1 MSDIDSIIGQY
12 IQGKSTEEENHLL
25 VEWLR
30 DSPENRKR
38 LFSEKDIWDTYGYH
52 ADLNSY
58 PTDLELELLKLRLKT
73 ETFASRT
80 LLGRIFQ
87 IAAILLIAFG
97 LGWATRYISFSK
109 AQPVLEATDQEI
121 VVPKGQVNQVFLADG
136 TRIWINSQSKVIIPS
151 FFASNERV
159 IKLTGEAYF
168 EVARDATRPF
178 KVEVKGQRLEVLG
191 TTFNIRAYPNHK
203 LIQTTL
209 SEGKIQLFTQNQQAI
224 LNPGEQSSYDLET
237 QKLTITLVN
246 PSNFNSWKDGRF
258 EFQNEDLVEV
268 FKVVERWYDVEIR
281 YNEKDFKG
289 MHFSGVIKRNKDVNH
304 FLNLLNHTIPIHYQ
318 NNFDKITI
326 TRQ

>member
-1 MSDIDSIIGQY
+1 MPDIDFIISQY
-12 IQGKSTEEENHLL
+12 IQGKSSEEENHLL
-25 VEWLR
+25 LEWLKE
-30 DSPENRKR
+30 SPENRKR
-38 LFSEKDIWDTYGYH
+38 LFSEKDIWDTYDYH
-52 ADLNSY
+52 ADLKSY
-58 PTDLELELLKLRLKT
+58 PTDSELEILKLKLKT
-73 ETFASRT
+73 EIFTYNSLF
-80 LLGRIFQ
+80 GRFIQ
-87 IAAILLIAFG
+87 IAAILLVVFG
-97 LGWATRYISFSK
+97 LGWATRYLSFNK
-109 AQPVLEATDQEI
+109 PQPVLEATIQEI
-121 VVPKGQVNQVFLADG
+121 AVPKGQVNQVFLADG

-151 FFASNERV
+151 IFASNERV
-159 IKLTGEAYF
+159 IQLTGEAYF

-203 LIQTTL
+203 EIQTTL
-209 SEGKIQLFTQNQQAI
+209 SEGKVKLFTQTQQAI
-224 LNPGEQSSYDLET
+224 LNPGEQSSYDQET
-237 QKLTITLVN
+237 RKLTITLVN

-268 FKVVERWYDVEIR
+268 FKVVERWYDVEIK

-304 FLNLLNHTIPIHYQ
+304 FLNLLNHTIPIRYQ